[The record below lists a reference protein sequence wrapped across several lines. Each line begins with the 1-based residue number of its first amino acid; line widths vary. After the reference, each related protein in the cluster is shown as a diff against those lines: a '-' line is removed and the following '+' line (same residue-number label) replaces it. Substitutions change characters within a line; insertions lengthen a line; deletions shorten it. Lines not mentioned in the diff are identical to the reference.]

1 MSRTPLRVAMIHLSD
16 FVLDSRVQR
25 HARALAERGDE
36 VHLICIGERQQLR
49 VGTGSIQVHPVNARK
64 AHGHAGTYV
73 RSYSSFLA
81 RALAHVSALDVRHR
95 FDIVEAHNM
104 PDLVVA
110 AALVPRLRGAPVV
123 LDVHD
128 TFPELFA
135 TKFSASRHGL
145 AERLLRWEEW
155 ASAAFSSHVVVVTEQ
170 ARGRLDSR
178 GVGVNKTTVVMNSP
192 DERVFGPPRPPV
204 RWPLRGPLRILYH
217 GGLAPRF
224 GVETLIR
231 AVGLLDEGTAGTP
244 QMPQVELRVCGSG
257 EERERLAALAHQL
270 APGRVDVAREP
281 VPFAQIP
288 GELERAHIGVV
299 PTVHDSF
306 TELLL
311 PVKLLEYVH
320 MGLPVIASRL
330 PCIGDYFTEG
340 QELRMFTAGDPQDL
354 AAALR
359 ELSLDPS
366 AARERAVRARGR
378 LQSIA
383 WEHQRERYL
392 ALVDELVRAPA
403 PRRARPVPLSTPR

>member
-1 MSRTPLRVAMIHLSD
+1 MSRLPLRVAMIHLSD

-36 VHLICIGERQQLR
+36 VHLICIGERRQLR
-49 VGTGSIQVHPVNARK
+49 VGAGSIHVHPVNARK
-64 AHGHAGTYV
+64 ARGGAGTYI

-81 RALAHVSALDVRHR
+81 RALARVSALDLRLR
-95 FDIVEAHNM
+95 FDVVEAHNM

-110 AALVPRLRGAPVV
+110 AALVPRLRGTPVV

-135 TKFSASRHGL
+135 TKFPNPRQRL
-145 AERLLRWEEW
+145 AVRILELEEW
-155 ASAAFSSHVVVVTEQ
+155 GCAAFSSRVVAVTEQ
-170 ARGRLDSR
+170 ARKRLSTR
-178 GVGVNKTTVVMNSP
+178 GVGVEKTTVVMNSP

-204 RWPLRGPLRILYH
+204 RWPLREPLRILYH

-224 GVETLIR
+224 GVDTLIR
-231 AVGLLDEGTAGTP
+231 AVGLLSEETSAMQQAP
-244 QMPQVELRVCGSG
+244 AVELRVCGSG
-257 EERERLAALAHQL
+257 EERERLAALAHEL

-281 VPFAQIP
+281 VPFERIP

-299 PTVHDSF
+299 PTLHDRF

-330 PCIGDYFTEG
+330 PCICDYFSED
-340 QELRMFTAGDPQDL
+340 EDLRMFTAGDPHEL

-366 AARERAVRARGR
+366 AARERAVRASAR
-378 LQSIA
+378 LQPIA
-383 WEHQRERYL
+383 WERQRDRYL
-392 ALVDELVRAPA
+392 ALVDELAPA
-403 PRRARPVPLSTPR
+403 PATRRARPVPLSTHR

>member
-1 MSRTPLRVAMIHLSD
+1 MSRLPLRVAMIHLSD

-49 VGTGSIQVHPVNARK
+49 VGAGSIHVHPVNARK
-64 AHGHAGTYV
+64 ARGSAGTYI
-73 RSYSSFLA
+73 RSYSSFLM
-81 RALAHVSALDVRHR
+81 RALARVTALDLRLR
-95 FDIVEAHNM
+95 FDVVEAHNM

-110 AALVPRLRGAPVV
+110 AALIPRLRGTPVV

-135 TKFSASRHGL
+135 TKFSTPRQHL
-145 AERLLRWEEW
+145 AVRILEWEEW
-155 ASAAFSSHVVVVTEQ
+155 GCAAFSSRVVAVTEQ
-170 ARGRLDSR
+170 ARERLSSR
-178 GVGVNKTTVVMNSP
+178 GVGVKKTTVVMNSP

-204 RWPLRGPLRILYH
+204 RWPLREPLRVLYH

-224 GVETLIR
+224 GVDTLIR
-231 AVGLLDEGTAGTP
+231 AVGLLGEETSAMQQAP
-244 QMPQVELRVCGSG
+244 AVELRVCGSG
-257 EERERLAALAHQL
+257 EERERLAALAHEL

-281 VPFAQIP
+281 VPFERIP

-299 PTVHDSF
+299 PTLHDPF

-330 PCIGDYFTEG
+330 PCICDYFSED
-340 QELRMFTAGDPQDL
+340 EDLRMFTAGDPHAL

-366 AARERAVRARGR
+366 AARERARRASAR
-378 LQSIA
+378 LQPIA
-383 WEHQRERYL
+383 WERQRDRYL
-392 ALVDELVRAPA
+392 ALVDELAPA
-403 PRRARPVPLSTPR
+403 PATRRARPVPLSTHR